1 MNRRSF
7 LRTLGL
13 GSAALAITG
22 CVIPEKREW
31 DRRPWEPKWDDALV
45 QRHGA
50 FKYVEI
56 WEKLPSGKWQRII
69 VSKGGVLFANV
80 HDRLPFVGVGTKGL
94 TRIERAHYANSSRAV
109 VPA

>member
-22 CVIPEKREW
+22 CVIPEKPEW

-45 QRHGA
+45 QWRR
-50 FKYVEI
+50 E
-56 WEKLPSGKWQRII
+56 
-69 VSKGGVLFANV
+69 VSLAHQWPTFTTSSPHATVSLG
-80 HDRLPFVGVGTKGL
+80 
-94 TRIERAHYANSSRAV
+94 IEQGRG
-109 VPA
+109 